1 MAETLSKAAPPT
13 WEGDPRSMLG
23 RRVRAIK
30 LSPTIAMSERAARMR
45 EAGTDVVSMAVGELD
60 FDTPAHVVES
70 AHAAAKRGFTR
81 YTAPDGAAFLKD
93 AVREKLLRD
102 NDLSFGREEIHVASG
117 CKQVI
122 HNAFAATLD
131 PGDEVVIFTPSW
143 VSYIDI
149 VEFCGGTPVIVETR
163 PEEGFLPDPARL
175 TAALTP
181 RTKWVLLN
189 SPNNPTGAVYPADL
203 LAEFADVVAAHP
215 RAMVMA
221 DEIYEHLVYDD
232 APRQSFLIAAPGLR
246 ARTLIVNGVSKSY
259 AMTGWRVGFA
269 AGPRWLIEA
278 MACVQSQ
285 TAGSSNS
292 PAQAAAAT
300 ALTGDQSD
308 IARWRKALEKRRD
321 LAMEILRRSSRL
333 EARAPAGAFYV
344 YADVSRCIG
353 AVTPTGATLPDD
365 DAVAEYLLESA
376 HVATVAGSA
385 FAFSPFIRLSFA
397 LDERRI
403 AVACERI
410 VAALDALTGPDAPDN
425 RGDAS

>member
-1 MAETLSKAAPPT
+1 
-13 WEGDPRSMLG
+13 MLG
-23 RRVRAIK
+23 RRVLGIK

-45 EAGTDVVSMAVGELD
+45 EAGKDVISMAVGELD

-70 AHAAAKRGFTR
+70 ADAAAKRGFTR
-81 YTAPDGAAFLKD
+81 YTAPDGAPFVKD
-93 AVREKLLRD
+93 AVREKFLRD

-149 VEFCGGTPVIVETR
+149 VEFCGGTPVVVETR
-163 PEEGFLPDPARL
+163 PEEGFLPDPAGL
-175 TAALTP
+175 EAALTP

-189 SPNNPTGAVYPADL
+189 SPNNPTGAVYPAAL
-203 LAEFADVVAAHP
+203 LARLADVVAAHP
-215 RAMVMA
+215 RAMVMS
-221 DEIYEHLVYDD
+221 DEIYEHLVFDR
-232 APRQSFLIAAPGLR
+232 APRQSFMVAAPALR
-246 ARTLIVNGVSKSY
+246 PRTLIVNGVSKTY

-269 AGPRWLIEA
+269 AGPRWLIDA

-300 ALTGDQSD
+300 ALTGDQSE
-308 IARWRKALEKRRD
+308 IPRWRQVLERRRD
-321 LAMEILRRSSRL
+321 LAMEILRRCGRL
-333 EARAPAGAFYV
+333 DVRAPGGAFYI

-353 AVTPTGATLPDD
+353 AITPGGATLADD
-365 DAVAEYLLESA
+365 DAVAEYLLDAA

-385 FAFSPFIRLSFA
+385 FAFSPFVRLSFA
-397 LDERRI
+397 LDEGRI
-403 AVACERI
+403 AAACERI
-410 VAALDALTGPDAPDN
+410 VAALDALTGPDARDN
-425 RGDAS
+425 RGASS